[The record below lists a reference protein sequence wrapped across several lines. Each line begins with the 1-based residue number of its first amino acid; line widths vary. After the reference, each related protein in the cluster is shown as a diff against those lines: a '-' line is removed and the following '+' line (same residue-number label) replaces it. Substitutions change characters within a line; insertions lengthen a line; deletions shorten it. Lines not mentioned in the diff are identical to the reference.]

1 MQGYIIRRII
11 GAIFVV
17 FLAGTFSFFAIRILP
32 GDAASAALGLD
43 AGSASPEQIEERR
56 AEYGLDKPLFTQYG
70 NWLWD
75 TVRLDLGNSFTNR
88 GNSVWYEIGRSLPY
102 SVELGILI
110 MIVGFSVAFPVGL
123 LSAIF
128 QDRWIDYTLRTLA
141 ILALAAPVF
150 WTAAIAS
157 LFVLEWDLFLIDVI
171 GQPHLWEDPEKAFT
185 WYLIPMLAGGFAGTA
200 ATMRLLRSQMLEVM
214 RQDYVRTARA
224 KGLRESVVI
233 IRHALRNAL
242 LPVLTVMGVTIATI
256 IGSQVILENMFNIP
270 GVGNLIISS
279 LFERDNPVFQS
290 VIVMIAVFVVFT
302 NLVVDI
308 LYGIIDPRIRLS

>member
-17 FLAGTFSFFAIRILP
+17 FLTGTFSFFAIRILP

-56 AEYGLDKPLFTQYG
+56 AEYGLDKPLVTQYG
-70 NWLWD
+70 NWLWE

-128 QDRWIDYTLRTLA
+128 QDRWIDYTLRSLA
-141 ILALAAPVF
+141 ILPLAAPVF
-150 WTAAIAS
+150 WTASSTRVSGCRRS
-157 LFVLEWDLFLIDVI
+157 LPCLN
-171 GQPHLWEDPEKAFT
+171 
-185 WYLIPMLAGGFAGTA
+185 
-200 ATMRLLRSQMLEVM
+200 S
-214 RQDYVRTARA
+214 TARLWSQKSIQPCWRA
-224 KGLRESVVI
+224 SAEPAEAYCASFEASRS
-233 IRHALRNAL
+233 A
-242 LPVLTVMGVTIATI
+242 
-256 IGSQVILENMFNIP
+256 GS
-270 GVGNLIISS
+270 
-279 LFERDNPVFQS
+279 D
-290 VIVMIAVFVVFT
+290 
-302 NLVVDI
+302 
-308 LYGIIDPRIRLS
+308 